1 MTRVLAVAL
10 ALAAAGSAAAQ
21 QLDPATVEI
30 ASEQAAPGVHVLY
43 GAGGNMALAHGPD
56 AVFLVDDQFAPLSP
70 KIMAK
75 VREIAGRDV
84 RFIVNTHW
92 HGDHTGG
99 NENFGKAGALIF
111 AHDNVRARMATEQK
125 NPVSGRITPPSP
137 PAALPVVTF
146 GSTNSF
152 HINGDT
158 VRAIHVPH
166 AHTDGDALIYFAKA
180 DVLHMGD
187 TFFDVTAKTFPF
199 IDLASGGSARGAI
212 AAIDAGL
219 RLAGPNTKV
228 IPGHGKL
235 TDRAGLVAYRAMLAD
250 VVARV
255 ETMIAAGK
263 SREEAVAAAPAAA
276 YEAERGGGF
285 VSADAFVGA
294 VYDSL
299 KNAAPA
305 HHAH

>member
-10 ALAAAGSAAAQ
+10 ALVAAGSTAAQ
-21 QLDPATVEI
+21 QLDPAKVEI

-43 GAGGNMALAHGPD
+43 GAGGNMALAYGPD

-84 RFIVNTHW
+84 RFLVNTHW

-99 NENFGKAGALIF
+99 NESFGKAGALIF
-111 AHDNVRARMATEQK
+111 AHDNVRARMASPQART
-125 NPVSGRITPPSP
+125 SGQVTPAAPA
-137 PAALPVVTF
+137 AALPVVTF

-166 AHTDGDALIYFAKA
+166 AHTDGDALIHFEKA

-199 IDLASGGSARGAI
+199 IDLASGGSAKGAI

-299 KNAAPA
+299 KTDTPA
-305 HHAH
+305 R